1 MKKVIKL
8 FAILLFSISLICIIS
23 VFLLKDLNFGLD
35 LKGGFEIL
43 YKVKKTDNKKLSS
56 TDLESTYNTL
66 VSRIDKLG
74 VSEPEITIEGNNI
87 RVKLAGVTN
96 SDKARD
102 ALSMVADISFRDTK
116 DNLLMSSNVIRS
128 AKLGSDN
135 AGKPAISLNIRDK
148 DTFLEVTTDISK
160 KSDNVIVIWRDFKEG
175 TDSYEDVKGTC
186 GNEGSNCLSAASVTQ
201 GFSSDVIITGN
212 FTTEEAKTLSTAIN
226 SGFTNTKLEEI
237 SSQTVNASFGANTL
251 NKTLLAGIIGLVG
264 VIIFMTIFYRFSGLI
279 SSLILFFYMFFV
291 LGIFWLIGGVLTL
304 PGIAAIILGI
314 GMAVD
319 SCCITLERIKEE
331 LRKGKTLSNAVKEGN
346 KMSFASI
353 LDANVTTFLAAIIL
367 FIFGESTV
375 KGFATMLII
384 TIVVTMVIMV
394 YTLRY
399 VLNKF
404 ISSDYFNNKILFLLG
419 LYKRF
424 PKKKNF
430 IGVTKQCFIFIF
442 VITLIGVTM
451 FIKNGL
457 NLGIDF
463 KSGTDITI
471 ISKSNITENIIRN
484 DLNSLGYKNIVSSE
498 LKNSKTVYI
507 KMNDVLSNKDVKNL
521 NSYFTKKYEA
531 KTEIGIVSNL
541 VKKQLVRNAIEALIF
556 ALIGMTI
563 YMTLRYK
570 FSYAIVSIFALMHD
584 VLMIVF
590 LFAVLRLEVSAIFI
604 AALLTIIGY
613 SINNTIIVFDR
624 VRESLKGKTKLNK
637 DEFTSLVNQS
647 LTDIFRRALF
657 TTITTII
664 PVISLIILGSI
675 KVFTFNIALLT
686 GLIAGTFSSLVLA
699 PQLWYIIDKK
709 KRITK

>member
-1 MKKVIKL
+1 MKKVVKL
-8 FAILLFSISLICIIS
+8 FIMLLFSISLICLVS

-96 SDKARD
+96 SDKARE

-116 DNLLMSSNVIRS
+116 DNLLMNSSVIRS

-135 AGKPAISLNIRDK
+135 YGKPAISLNIRDK
-148 DTFLEVTTDISK
+148 DKFLEVTTDISK
-160 KSDNVIVIWRDFKEG
+160 KTDNVIVIWRDFKEG
-175 TDSYEDVKGTC
+175 TDSYSSIKDTC
-186 GNEGSNCLSAASVTQ
+186 GDEGSNCLSAASVTQ

-212 FTTEEAKTLSTAIN
+212 FTTEEAKSLSAAIN

-251 NKTLLAGIIGLVG
+251 NKTLLAGIIGLIG
-264 VIIFMTIFYRFSGLI
+264 VMIFMTIFYRFSGLI
-279 SSLILFFYMFFV
+279 SSLILSFYMFFV

-353 LDANVTTFLAAIIL
+353 LDANVTTFLAAFIL

-394 YTLRY
+394 YLTRY
-399 VLNKF
+399 ILNKF
-404 ISSDYFNNKILFLLG
+404 ISSDYFNNKIVFLLG
-419 LYKRF
+419 LYKKY
-424 PKKKNF
+424 PKKRNF
-430 IGVTKQCFIFIF
+430 IKATKYCFLLTGI
-442 VITLIGVTM
+442 ITIIGIVM

-471 ISKSNITENIIRN
+471 ISKNNITENIIRN
-484 DLNSLGYKNIVSSE
+484 DLGTLGYKNIVSSE

-507 KMNDVLSNKDVKNL
+507 KMNEVLSNKDVKNL

-541 VKKQLVRNAIEALIF
+541 VKKQLVRNALEALII

-570 FSYAIVSIFALMHD
+570 FSYAVVSILALLHD
-584 VLMIVF
+584 VLIIVF
-590 LFAVLRLEVSAIFI
+590 LFAIVRLEISAIFI

-624 VRESLKGKTKLNK
+624 VRESLKSKTKLNK
-637 DEFTSLVNQS
+637 DEFINLVNQS
-647 LTDIFRRALF
+647 LTNIFRRALF

-686 GLIAGTFSSLVLA
+686 GLIAGTFSSLVLS
-699 PQLWYIIDKK
+699 PQLWYIIEKN
-709 KRITK
+709 KRVTR

>member
-1 MKKVIKL
+1 MKKVVKL
-8 FAILLFSISLICIIS
+8 FIMLLFSISLICLVS

-96 SDKARD
+96 SDKARE

-128 AKLGSDN
+128 AKLGSDTY
-135 AGKPAISLNIRDK
+135 GKPAISLNIRDK
-148 DTFLEVTTDISK
+148 DKFLEVTTDISK
-160 KSDNVIVIWRDFKEG
+160 KTDNVIVIWRDFKEG
-175 TDSYEDVKGTC
+175 TDSYSSSKATC
-186 GNEGSNCLSAASVTQ
+186 GDEGSNCLSAASVTQ

-212 FTTEEAKTLSTAIN
+212 FTTEEAKSLSAAIN

-251 NKTLLAGIIGLVG
+251 NKTLLAGIIGLIG
-264 VIIFMTIFYRFSGLI
+264 VMIFMTISYRFSGLI
-279 SSLILFFYMFFV
+279 SSLILSFYMFFV

-331 LRKGKTLSNAVKEGN
+331 LRKGKTLPNAVKEGN
-346 KMSFASI
+346 KMSFVSI
-353 LDANVTTFLAAIIL
+353 LDANVTTFLAAFIL

-394 YTLRY
+394 YLTRY
-399 VLNKF
+399 ILNKF
-404 ISSDYFNNKILFLLG
+404 ISSDYFNNKIVFLLG
-419 LYKRF
+419 LYKKY
-424 PKKKNF
+424 PKKRNF
-430 IGVTKQCFIFIF
+430 IKATKYCFLLTGI
-442 VITLIGVTM
+442 ITIIGIVM

-471 ISKSNITENIIRN
+471 ISKNNITENIIRN
-484 DLNSLGYKNIVSSE
+484 DLGTLGYKNIVSSE

-507 KMNDVLSNKDVKNL
+507 KMNEVLSNKDVKNL

-541 VKKQLVRNAIEALIF
+541 VKKQLVRNALEALII

-570 FSYAIVSIFALMHD
+570 FSYAVVSILALLHD
-584 VLMIVF
+584 VLIIVF
-590 LFAVLRLEVSAIFI
+590 LFAIVRLEISAIFI

-624 VRESLKGKTKLNK
+624 VRESIKSKTKLNK
-637 DEFTSLVNQS
+637 DEFINLVNQS
-647 LTDIFRRALF
+647 LTNIFRRALF

-699 PQLWYIIDKK
+699 PQLWYIIEKN
-709 KRITK
+709 KRVTR

>member
-8 FAILLFSISLICIIS
+8 FIILLISIGVVGLISI
-23 VFLLKDLNFGLD
+23 FLLKDLNFGLD

-43 YKVKKTDNKKLSS
+43 YKVKKTDNKKLES

-87 RVKLAGVTN
+87 RVKLAGITN

-102 ALSMVADISFRDTK
+102 ALSMVADISFRDTN

-128 AKLGSDN
+128 AKLSTDN
-135 AGKPAISLNIRDK
+135 AGKPAIALSIKDK
-148 DTFLEVTTDISK
+148 DKFLEVTTDISK
-160 KSDNVIVIWRDFKEG
+160 KSDNVIVIWRDFKE
-175 TDSYEDVKGTC
+175 DSNSYSNEKSIC
-186 GNEGSNCLSAASVTQ
+186 GSSESNCLSAANVSQ

-212 FTTEEAKTLSTAIN
+212 FTTEEAKSLATAIN

-237 SSQTVNASFGANTL
+237 SSQTVNASFGVNTL
-251 NKTLLAGIIGLVG
+251 NKTLYAGIIGLVG
-264 VIIFMTIFYRFSGLI
+264 VIIFMTIIYRFSGFI
-279 SSLILFFYMFFV
+279 SSLTLAFYMFFV

-304 PGIAAIILGI
+304 PGIAAIVLGI

-319 SCCITLERIKEE
+319 SCCITLERVKEE
-331 LRKGKTLSNAVKEGN
+331 LRKGKTLGNAVKEGN

-353 LDANVTTFLAAIIL
+353 LDANVTTLLAAIIL

-375 KGFATMLII
+375 KGFATVLII
-384 TIVVTMVIMV
+384 TIIVTMVIMV
-394 YTLRY
+394 YLLRFI
-399 VLNKF
+399 LNKF
-404 ISSDYFNNKILFLLG
+404 INSDYFNSREKLLLG
-419 LYKRF
+419 KYK
-424 PKKKNF
+424 KSTKEKNF
-430 IGVTKQCFIFIF
+430 IKFTKHCFIFTSIIT
-442 VITLIGVTM
+442 VIGLFM
-451 FIKNGL
+451 LFKSGL

-471 ISKSNITENIIRN
+471 IAKNNITENIIRN
-484 DLNSLGYKNIVSSE
+484 DLDSLGYKKIVSSE

-507 KMNDVLSNKDVKNL
+507 KMNEVLNKSDVKNL
-521 NSYFTKKYEA
+521 NTYFNTKYEA

-541 VKKQLVRNAIEALIF
+541 VKRQLIKNALEALIF
-556 ALIGMTI
+556 AAIGMTI
-563 YMTLRYK
+563 YITLRYK
-570 FSYAIVSIFALMHD
+570 FSYAIVSILALLHD
-584 VLMIVF
+584 LLIIVF
-590 LFAVLRLEVSAIFI
+590 VFAITRLEVSSIFI

-624 VRESLKGKTKLNK
+624 VREGLKGKLKLNK

-647 LTDIFRRALF
+647 LTRIFKRALY

-664 PVISLIILGSI
+664 PVISLIIFGSI
-675 KVFTFNIALLT
+675 SVFTFNIALLV
-686 GLIAGTFSSLVLA
+686 GLVAGTFSSLVLA
-699 PQLWYIIDKK
+699 PQLWYIIEKK
-709 KRITK
+709 KKVTK

>member
-8 FAILLFSISLICIIS
+8 FIMLLFSISLICLIS

-87 RVKLAGVTN
+87 RVRLAGVTN
-96 SDKARD
+96 SDKARE

-116 DNLLMSSNVIRS
+116 DNLLMNSKVIRS

-135 AGKPAISLNIRDK
+135 YGKPAIALNIRDK
-148 DTFLEVTTDISK
+148 DKFLEVTTDISK
-160 KSDNVIVIWRDFKEG
+160 KTDNIIVIWRDFKEG
-175 TDSYEDVKGTC
+175 IDSYNNSKDTC
-186 GNEGSNCLSAASVTQ
+186 GEEGSNCLSAASVTQ

-212 FTTEEAKTLSTAIN
+212 FTTEEAKSLSAAIN

-251 NKTLLAGIIGLVG
+251 NKTLLAGIIGLIG
-264 VIIFMTIFYRFSGLI
+264 VMIFMTVFYRFSGLI

-353 LDANVTTFLAAIIL
+353 LDANVTTFLAALIL

-384 TIVVTMVIMV
+384 TIVVTMIIMV
-394 YTLRY
+394 YLTRY
-399 VLNKF
+399 ILNKF
-404 ISSDYFNNKILFLLG
+404 ISSDYFNNKIVFLLG
-419 LYKRF
+419 LYKKY
-424 PKKKNF
+424 PKKRNL
-430 IGVTKQCFIFIF
+430 IGITKQCFTLTII
-442 VITLIGVTM
+442 ITIIGVIV

-471 ISKSNITENIIRN
+471 ISKHNITENIIKN
-484 DLNSLGYKNIVSSE
+484 DLKVLGYNNIVSSE
-498 LKNSKTVYI
+498 LKNSKTVYV
-507 KMNDVLSNKDVKNL
+507 KMNEVLNNKDVKNL

-541 VKKQLVRNAIEALIF
+541 VKKQLVRNALEALIF
-556 ALIGMTI
+556 ALVGMII

-570 FSYAIVSIFALMHD
+570 FSYAIVSIFALIHD
-584 VLMIVF
+584 VLIIIF
-590 LFAVLRLEVSAIFI
+590 LFVIAKLEINSIFI

-624 VRESLKGKTKLNK
+624 IRENLKNKTKLNK
-637 DEFTSLVNQS
+637 EEFTNLVNQG

-657 TTITTII
+657 ATTTTII
-664 PVISLIILGSI
+664 PVISLIIFGSI
-675 KVFTFNIALLT
+675 KVFTFNVALLT

-699 PQLWYIIDKK
+699 PQLWYIIEKN